1 MATYTT
7 NYHLEKPAQSDLY
20 NIDVFNGNADI
31 IDTTLASKSNLSNL
45 ATIES
50 TNKASKAYA
59 KGDYLVYEGTLYKV
73 TANIANGGTLTVGT
87 NITAASAG
95 GELTSLNS
103 SLTNITNINVTA
115 SDNVVIDTQKS
126 CVVAKT
132 AYFIVKGHATAAINN
147 DILFYFSGVTLAKDS
162 FTFPMGIGTAWG
174 ITNVGY
180 GYVHAADIVGTIA
193 SGAYFHICIAVPA
206 S

>member
-31 IDTTLASKSNLSNL
+31 IDTTLVSKSNLSNI
-45 ATIES
+45 ATVES

-87 NITAASAG
+87 NITATSAG
-95 GELTSLNS
+95 GELTSLND
-103 SLTNITNINVTA
+103 SLLTCPKLVSGGTSWATSFSYNTGSTAGIYLLVGARGDMRVIETFSDGTGAVRKITSETTASNLWNVTV
-115 SDNVVIDTQKS
+115 S
-126 CVVAKT
+126 
-132 AYFIVKGHATAAINN
+132 
-147 DILFYFSGVTLAKDS
+147 SGVINGS
-162 FTFPMGIGTAWG
+162 
-174 ITNVGY
+174 ITTNSA
-180 GYVHAADIVGTIA
+180 YVLLKLT
-193 SGAYFHICIAVPA
+193 
-206 S
+206 